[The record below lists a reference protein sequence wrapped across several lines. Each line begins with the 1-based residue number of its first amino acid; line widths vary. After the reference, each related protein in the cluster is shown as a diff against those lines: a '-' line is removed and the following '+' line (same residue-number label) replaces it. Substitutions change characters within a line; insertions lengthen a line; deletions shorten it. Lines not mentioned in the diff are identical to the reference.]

1 MTLRPLPRS
10 RLDRLVPPLV
20 AAQALVALVPA
31 TPDLRWAAAAAWDAA
46 RAASQGG
53 RRVALVDLCL
63 DAPLLHEAVGLSRDE
78 GAGIVDA
85 FEFGVSLTKAAH
97 EVGGVYFIP
106 AGSETVHMPELLA
119 QPRWRKLQAGFRS
132 EGALLLLFLSAASL
146 AKLGAVPDGVMVLA
160 PDGFELEA
168 AGADGVRDALGRGA
182 SLLGTVRKSWATPPQ
197 PLPAQRVSRASGGR
211 RAAWLGLGVMLAVAG
226 GWALLARPEA
236 PPRVESRGGVG
247 GGGGA
252 ATPTRATPT
261 PTPTAPAP
269 RADSAAWTV
278 QLAAYGTLERALAHA
293 DRLVAKRFGAFV
305 TPIALDAAGTVWYR
319 VLVGAYATRDAA
331 AAARA
336 SLWRRGLAPRG
347 EGDVLRAPYS
357 FALDSTVD
365 VAGLRGRGVPAVRW
379 NAGRRVVVGAFET
392 PEQAALAE
400 AQLKRAGVHAPLITR
415 IGTP

>member
-97 EVGGVYFIP
+97 DVGGVYFIP

-132 EGALLLLFLSAASL
+132 EGALLLLFLSPASL

-197 PLPAQRVSRASGGR
+197 PPPAQRVSRASGGR
-211 RAAWLGLGVMLAVAG
+211 RAAWLGLGVMLAVAVGEG
-226 GWALLARPEA
+226 GRLLRRELPPPPPPPPP
-236 PPRVESRGGVG
+236 PPRHARILPPGRYSWRRTARWNVPWR
-247 GGGGA
+247 
-252 ATPTRATPT
+252 TPTVWWP
-261 PTPTAPAP
+261 
-269 RADSAAWTV
+269 SAS
-278 QLAAYGTLERALAHA
+278 
-293 DRLVAKRFGAFV
+293 
-305 TPIALDAAGTVWYR
+305 
-319 VLVGAYATRDAA
+319 
-331 AAARA
+331 AR
-336 SLWRRGLAPRG
+336 S
-347 EGDVLRAPYS
+347 
-357 FALDSTVD
+357 
-365 VAGLRGRGVPAVRW
+365 
-379 NAGRRVVVGAFET
+379 
-392 PEQAALAE
+392 
-400 AQLKRAGVHAPLITR
+400 
-415 IGTP
+415 

>member
-1 MTLRPLPRS
+1 VTLRPLPRS

-20 AAQALVALVPA
+20 ATQALVALVPA
-31 TPDLRWAAAAAWDAA
+31 TPDLPWAAAAAWDAA

-53 RRVALVDLCL
+53 RRVALVDLWL
-63 DAPLLHEAVGLSRDE
+63 DAPQLHEAVGLGRDE
-78 GAGIVDA
+78 GGGIVDA

-106 AGSETVHMPELLA
+106 AGSETVHMQELLA

-146 AKLGAVPDGVMVLA
+146 AKLGAVPDGVLVLA

-168 AGADGVRDALGRGA
+168 AGAEGVRDALGRGA
-182 SLLGTVRKSWATPPQ
+182 SLLGTVRKSWAMPPQ
-197 PLPAQRVSRASGGR
+197 PLAAPRVSRPSSGR

-236 PPRVESRGGVG
+236 PPRAEAR

-252 ATPTRATPT
+252 RSAGAALPARATPT
-261 PTPTAPAP
+261 P
-269 RADSAAWTV
+269 RADSAPWTV

-293 DRLVAKRFGAFV
+293 DGLVAEHVGAFV

-336 SLWRRGLAPRG
+336 ALWRRGLAPRG

-357 FALDSTVD
+357 FALDSAVD
-365 VAGLRGRGVPAVRW
+365 VAALRGRGVPAIRW
-379 NAGRRVVVGAFET
+379 STGGRVLVGAFET

-415 IGTP
+415 IGTTP

>member
-20 AAQALVALVPA
+20 ATQALVALVPA
-31 TPDLRWAAAAAWDAA
+31 TPDLHWAAAAAWDAA

-53 RRVALVDLCL
+53 RRVALVDLWL
-63 DAPLLHEAVGLSRDE
+63 DAPQLHEAVGLGRDE
-78 GAGIVDA
+78 GGGIVDA

-106 AGSETVHMPELLA
+106 AGSETVHMQELLA

-132 EGALLLLFLSAASL
+132 EGALLLLFLSAGSL
-146 AKLGAVPDGVMVLA
+146 AKLGAVPDGVLVLA

-168 AGADGVRDALGRGA
+168 AGAEGVRDALGRGA
-182 SLLGTVRKSWATPPQ
+182 SLLGTVRKSWAMPPQ
-197 PLPAQRVSRASGGR
+197 PVPARRVSRASGGR
-211 RAAWLGLGVMLAVAG
+211 RAAWLVLGVMLAVAG

-236 PPRVESRGGVG
+236 SPRAEARGGASSA
-247 GGGGA
+247 GA
-252 ATPTRATPT
+252 ALPARATPT
-261 PTPTAPAP
+261 P

-293 DRLVAKRFGAFV
+293 DRLVGERMGAFV

-336 SLWRRGLAPRG
+336 ALWRRGLAPRG

-357 FALDSTVD
+357 FALDSAVD
-365 VAGLRGRGVPAVRW
+365 VAGLRGRGVPAMRW
-379 NAGRRVVVGAFET
+379 STGGRVLVGAFET
-392 PEQAALAE
+392 PEQAALTE

-415 IGTP
+415 IGTTP

>member
-1 MTLRPLPRS
+1 VTLRPLPRS

-20 AAQALVALVPA
+20 AKQALVALVPA

-63 DAPLLHEAVGLSRDE
+63 DAPLLHEAVGLGRDE
-78 GAGIVDA
+78 GGGIVDA

-106 AGSETVHMPELLA
+106 AGSETVHMQELLA
-119 QPRWRKLQAGFRS
+119 QSRWRKLQAGFRS

-146 AKLGAVPDGVMVLA
+146 AKLGAVPDGVLVLA

-182 SLLGTVRKSWATPPQ
+182 SLLGTVRKSWATPPPPQ
-197 PLPAQRVSRASGGR
+197 PPLRVARASSGR
-211 RAAWLGLGVMLAVAG
+211 RAAWLGLGVLLAVAG
-226 GWALLARPEA
+226 GWALFARPEA
-236 PPRVESRGGVG
+236 PPGVEARGGG
-247 GGGGA
+247 SSAGA
-252 ATPTRATPT
+252 AV
-261 PTPTAPAP
+261 PARTIPPPPP
-269 RADSAAWTV
+269 RVDSVAWTV

-293 DRLVAKRFGAFV
+293 DRLVAERVGAFV

-336 SLWRRGLAPRG
+336 ALWRRGLAPRG

-357 FALDSTVD
+357 FALDSAVD
-365 VAGLRGRGVPAVRW
+365 VAALRGRGVPAIRW
-379 NAGRRVVVGAFET
+379 STGGRVLVGAFET

-415 IGTP
+415 IGTTP